1 MTAQHGPVVIVG
13 AGPVGLACAL
23 LLAKRGVATVILE
36 RHREPYALPR
46 AVHLDDE
53 VFRLRLQQSMG
64 KTDAPHK
71 MSELRKD
78 RARAKTL
85 LRERELV
92 ASGESNG

>member
-1 MTAQHGPVVIVG
+1 M
-13 AGPVGLACAL
+13 
-23 LLAKRGVATVILE
+23 AKIDDL
-36 RHREPYALPR
+36 RELGSDDLVQR
-46 AVHLDDE
+46 VRDLDDE

>member
-1 MTAQHGPVVIVG
+1 MVKIDD
-13 AGPVGLACAL
+13 L
-23 LLAKRGVATVILE
+23 
-36 RHREPYALPR
+36 RELGSDDLVQR
-46 AVHLDDE
+46 VRDLDDE